1 MDETSRV
8 CVGVGVGDPSRAS
21 RSHRAVWPHAKGIW
35 IFLQEN
41 YHRDLNSEVTSDL
54 HFNRIIPTAT

>member
-41 YHRDLNSEVTSDL
+41 YQRDLNEVT
-54 HFNRIIPTAT
+54 